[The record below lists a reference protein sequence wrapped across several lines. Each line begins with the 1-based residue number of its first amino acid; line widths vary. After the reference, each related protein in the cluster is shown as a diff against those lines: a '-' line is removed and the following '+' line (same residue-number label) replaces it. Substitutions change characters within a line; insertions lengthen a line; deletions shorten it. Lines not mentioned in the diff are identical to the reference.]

1 MGNKDNRNNK
11 HSTHDKDDEHDKSNK
26 NDKNTTNIKKNT
38 SDKKTRITS
47 DMSDEK
53 DVIAVEDQT
62 DVSSLIE
69 DKFDA
74 FNLVPPDIGTTVDL
88 THIGD
93 TKTRE
98 LVESLISAH
107 DKAFS
112 ANK

>member
-1 MGNKDNRNNK
+1 
-11 HSTHDKDDEHDKSNK
+11 
-26 NDKNTTNIKKNT
+26 
-38 SDKKTRITS
+38 
-47 DMSDEK
+47 MSDEK

-112 ANK
+112 AHKYDIGHFLGFEAELDCTPGRDREDRTMDQEAEAGLPLPP